1 MEKTLLIGA
10 SGLAR
15 EVLAVTRDGDT
26 HVVVGILDDDW
37 ADIGDHFDGVPV
49 LGSIDRAIDYVD
61 TRLLVCVGAG
71 GIREKIVARLAGLGV
86 APEVYTSVL
95 DPSVRNPAGC
105 RVGRGT
111 ILLANVVLTTSVT
124 IGSHVVIMPNV
135 TLTHDDVVDDF
146 ATIAAGA
153 AFGGGVRVGHG
164 AYVGMNASVRQR
176 VTVGARTVLGMG
188 AVLLESLPDGEVWAG
203 VPARPLPVPHTT
215 EAHLQPPTDV
225 TPQSGRSAS

>member
-49 LGSIDRAIDYVD
+49 LGSVERAIDYVD
-61 TRLLVCVGAG
+61 TRLLICVGAG
-71 GIREKIVARLAGLGV
+71 RAREQIVARLARLGV
-86 APEVYTSVL
+86 PEDVYTSVI

-111 ILLANVVLTTSVT
+111 ILLANVVLTTAVS
-124 IGSHVVIMPNV
+124 IGHHVVVMPNV
-135 TLTHDDVVDDF
+135 TLTHDDVVGDF

-153 AFGGGVRVGHG
+153 VFGGGVHIGRG

-176 VTVGARTVLGMG
+176 LGVGADSVLGMG
-188 AVLLESLPDGEVWAG
+188 AVLLESLPDGEIWAG
-203 VPARPLPVPHTT
+203 VPAGRITVRDTT
-215 EAHLQPPTDV
+215 EALL
-225 TPQSGRSAS
+225 PQSTDASSQPERSS